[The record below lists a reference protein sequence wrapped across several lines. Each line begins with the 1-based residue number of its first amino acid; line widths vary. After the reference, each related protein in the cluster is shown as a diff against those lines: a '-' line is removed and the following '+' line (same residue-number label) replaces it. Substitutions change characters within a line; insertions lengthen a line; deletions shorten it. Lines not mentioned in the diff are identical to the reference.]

1 MNELSLNNNEKVVNI
16 KNKIYKIRG
25 VGVMLD
31 SDLAKLYG
39 VETKRINEAVKN
51 NPLKFP
57 ERFCF
62 RLNDQES
69 KNFLVENFDQKNET
83 RGGKYK
89 NPRVFTEQGALMLST
104 ILKSKEAIQT
114 SIDIMDAFV
123 LMRKTLNSLI
133 NYDKKFYL
141 IENKLLN
148 IDTKLIEHDSKLN
161 EIFDN
166 FKEKKEH
173 IFFEGQIY
181 DAYSLLLRIFDR
193 AKEELIII
201 DNYINHK
208 ILDLVSKLN
217 IRVIIV
223 SKNMNEELINKYNK
237 QYHNLEIIKNDS
249 FHDRF
254 IIIDRK
260 ELYISGSSLKDI
272 GTKCF
277 GIYKVE
283 DNKILNGILNIL

>member
-1 MNELSLNNNEKVVNI
+1 MVAT
-16 KNKIYKIRG
+16 R
-25 VGVMLD
+25 
-31 SDLAKLYG
+31 DLAKLYG

-62 RLNDQES
+62 KISENEYKEISRS
-69 KNFLVENFDQKNET
+69 KFSTLKDNKIK
-83 RGGKYK
+83 RGQNLKYH
-89 NPRVFTEQGALMLST
+89 PTVFTEQGALMLGT
-104 ILKSKEAIQT
+104 ILKSKEAVQT

-133 NYDKKFYL
+133 SYDKKFYL

-166 FKEKKEH
+166 FKEKRNH

-181 DAYSLLLRIFDR
+181 DACSLLLSIFDR

-201 DNYINHK
+201 DNYANHK

-217 IRVIIV
+217 VKVIIV
-223 SKNMNEELINKYNK
+223 SKNMSEELINKYNK
-237 QYHNLEIIKNDS
+237 QYHNLEIIKNDI

-254 IIIDRK
+254 IIIDKK
-260 ELYISGSSLKDI
+260 ELYICGSSFKDI
-272 GTKCF
+272 GRKCF
-277 GIYKVE
+277 GINKIE
-283 DNKILNGILNIL
+283 DNRLLNDILNIL

>member
-1 MNELSLNNNEKVVNI
+1 MNQLSLNNNEKIVNI
-16 KNKIYKIRG
+16 KNKIFKIRG
-25 VGVMLD
+25 VEVMLD
-31 SDLAKLYG
+31 SDLAELYG

-57 ERFCF
+57 KRFCF
-62 RLNDQES
+62 RITEKEYISLKS
-69 KNFLVENFDQKNET
+69 KISTSK
-83 RGGKYK
+83 GGSRKGHT
-89 NPRVFTEQGALMLST
+89 VFTEQGALMLGT
-104 ILKSKEAIQT
+104 ILKSKEAVQT

-123 LMRKTLNSLI
+123 LMRKTLSNIIDYKS
-133 NYDKKFYL
+133 DMYL
-141 IENKLLN
+141 IQNTLIEHNYKLL
-148 IDTKLIEHDSKLN
+148 EHDSKLN

-181 DAYSLLLRIFDR
+181 DAYSLLLSIFDG

-208 ILDLVSKLN
+208 VLDLVSRLK
-217 IRVIIV
+217 IKVIIV